1 MSTNGGVL
9 HMLKLFIKGFPSG
22 SSVDG
27 DMISAAELY
36 GRSAV
41 GVVPPGMRNDE
52 IRKSRQKNKEHW
64 GTVLLQDD
72 AISLILEHE

>member
-9 HMLKLFIKGFPSG
+9 HMLKLFIKGFPSW

-52 IRKSRQKNKEHW
+52 IRKIRKHKEHW